1 MSVIASKR
9 SESSVQ
15 YVTTARDLLK
25 FTTQKCLKLPKRL
38 TFFISTDLVK
48 TTQDIYKI
56 VLHIKTLYKT
66 DKIEKKIELCEKVI
80 SLLNYVYSMIDIIKV
95 YSPNFSASAFERW
108 IELVNKETA
117 LIKGVVKKLK

>member
-66 DKIEKKIELCEKVI
+66 DKIEKKIELCEKVM

-95 YSPNFSASAFERW
+95 YAPNFSVSAFERW